1 MNEFTL
7 DMSRLMGQQQQEEPP
22 KTPPDILAHTLLE
35 TYQRYINGN
44 PFSPGDLVTSRR
56 NHGSLMWQGAP
67 HIVLDVFQP
76 MEMVDLMYDGRPT
89 VRPDMRILTES
100 NGELMPYL
108 AESIFYEPWNGDI
121 AIVG

>member
-35 TYQRYINGN
+35 TYQRYAKGN
-44 PFSPGDLVTSRR
+44 PFSPGDLVTPRR
-56 NHGSLMWQGAP
+56 DHGGLRGHGVP

-76 MEMVDLMYDGRPT
+76 MEMVDVEMNDGSPT
-89 VRPDMRILTES
+89 MRPDMRILTE
-100 NGELMPYL
+100 NAGDLMPYL
-108 AESIFYEPWNGDI
+108 VESIFFEPWNGDI
-121 AIVG
+121 AIV